1 METIRLNIP
10 NMKSAHCQLTVANT
24 VKNIGGSVKTIVPAR
39 AEIEL
44 ANGLSREAVIQAI
57 ERAGYKVVI
66 D

>member
-10 NMKSAHCQLTVANT
+10 NMKSAHCQLTVTNT
-24 VKNIGGSVKTIVPAR
+24 VKNIGATVKTIVPAQ

-44 ANGLSREAVIQAI
+44 TNGLSREAVVQVI